1 MVYDVFVLSEKMF
14 SFGVLCHMVRDGDAN
29 VLMDA
34 IYDGGGLYLVRYI
47 NISEQGGGC
56 CV

>member
-1 MVYDVFVLSEKMF
+1 MVCDAFVLSDMF

-34 IYDGGGLYLVRYI
+34 VCDGVGLYPVRYM
-47 NISEQGGGC
+47 NISEQGRGC